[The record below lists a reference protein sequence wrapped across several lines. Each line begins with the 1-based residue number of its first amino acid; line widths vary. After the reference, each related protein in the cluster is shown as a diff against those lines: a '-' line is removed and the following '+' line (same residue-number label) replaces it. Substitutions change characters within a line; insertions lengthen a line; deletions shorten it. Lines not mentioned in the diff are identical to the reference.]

1 MNTNEDK
8 TEKVSLPD
16 EIVMSEMDV
25 QPTQISQIDEAD
37 TPVSVVYIETE
48 KVSTSCLLYTSRCV

>member
-25 QPTQISQIDEAD
+25 QPTQFSQIDEAD
-37 TPVSVVYIETE
+37 TPVSLSLIHI
-48 KVSTSCLLYTSRCV
+48 